1 MEQRQGASSAQH
13 ACAHQAGG
21 AETESTLPPS
31 PPEPTS
37 CPSTLTTL
45 WLITEP
51 VSSASNLSDLCPWLV
66 ILQCFLFPS
75 PSPLQT
81 ERVTGSGSSKLNPT
95 HSWPGPATSDP
106 TPHHGQVELSSYH
119 QLEESFMSSLT
130 EYITLCQEL
139 CSRKRTRSPFCRLKN
154 YIWAK

>member
-1 MEQRQGASSAQH
+1 MLPLLSTHVCTPGRRSRDRIHSA
-13 ACAHQAGG
+13 
-21 AETESTLPPS
+21 TLSIRANSPAPAPS
-31 PPEPTS
+31 Q
-37 CPSTLTTL
+37 PSG
-45 WLITEP
+45 WITEP
-51 VSSASNLSDLCPWLV
+51 VSPASNLSDLLPLAV

-81 ERVTGSGSSKLNPT
+81 ERLWSGSSKLNPT

-130 EYITLCQEL
+130 EYITPVPGTLAVE
-139 CSRKRTRSPFCRLKN
+139 S
-154 YIWAK
+154 